1 MLDTNMASALLKGHP
16 RAVARLAAET
26 PERLCVSVVTEAELL
41 FGVAK
46 RPEARK
52 LRIAVDELLAVI
64 EVLSWNSATAR
75 RYATIRTELER
86 RGKPLGALDLLIA
99 AHAVEQHAVLVT
111 DDRAFGAVSGLR
123 LEDWTQAPR
132 PHVSPLINRFNLYN
146 ASSASRGLIASGSSV
161 MRAVCNSSGGGAG
174 GGSRGS

>member
-46 RPEARK
+46 RPEPRK

-64 EVLSWNSATAR
+64 EVLSWNSATRTAIRHDPHGARTARKTAR
-75 RYATIRTELER
+75 RT
-86 RGKPLGALDLLIA
+86 
-99 AHAVEQHAVLVT
+99 
-111 DDRAFGAVSGLR
+111 
-123 LEDWTQAPR
+123 
-132 PHVSPLINRFNLYN
+132 
-146 ASSASRGLIASGSSV
+146 
-161 MRAVCNSSGGGAG
+161 
-174 GGSRGS
+174 